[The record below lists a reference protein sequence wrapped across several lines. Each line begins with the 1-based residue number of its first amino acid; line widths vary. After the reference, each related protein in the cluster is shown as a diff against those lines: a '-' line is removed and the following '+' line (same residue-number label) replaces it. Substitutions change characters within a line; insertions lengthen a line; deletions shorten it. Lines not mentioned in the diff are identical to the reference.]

1 MRSLYI
7 WTCAALLW
15 TLSSVTAPA
24 AVLRSGMSGDEVTV
38 LQQALAQTGYLARE
52 ADGDYGSATARAVSL
67 FQKDHDLSVTG
78 IADERTKQRL
88 YRMDGK
94 KKREGGGVLF
104 AEGNRGAEVA
114 EIQQKLAQEGFLK
127 EIPDGVYGP
136 ATARAVSRFQD
147 DRDLPRSG
155 MVDEKTMAAL
165 DEIEAEE
172 QPDAARSM
180 ARRGTL
186 SEGDRGPEVAR
197 LQNLLTLHGFTPG
210 SSDGVFGQDTAR
222 ALHRFQE
229 YYDLDVSDSAGAE
242 VWRRLEEAPVFLG
255 NYKKVMRM
263 HSTAYTPFDGGGSGR
278 TASGNIA
285 GKGHAAVDPSV
296 IPLGSLIFIENYG
309 YALADDIGGS
319 INGHT
324 VDVGVDTLDQA
335 YRWGSRRVTV
345 YLVD

>member
-15 TLSSVTAPA
+15 TLSAVTAPA
-24 AVLRSGMSGDEVTV
+24 AVLRSGMSGEDVSL
-38 LQQALAQTGYLARE
+38 LQQELAEAGYLARSV
-52 ADGDYGSATARAVSL
+52 DGEYGSATARAVSL
-67 FQKDHDLSVTG
+67 FQEDHDLKVTG
-78 IADERTKQRL
+78 VADERTQQRL
-88 YRMDGK
+88 RHAGGK
-94 KKREGGGVLF
+94 SRSGGGILY

-114 EIQQKLAQEGFLK
+114 EIQQKLFQEGFLK
-127 EIPDGVYGP
+127 DVPDGVYGP
-136 ATARAVSRFQD
+136 ATVRGVRRFQE
-147 DRDLPRSG
+147 DRDLPVSG
-155 MVDEKTMAAL
+155 MVDEKTMDAL

-172 QPDAARSM
+172 QPAAARVSSS
-180 ARRGTL
+180 RGTL
-186 SEGDRGPEVAR
+186 SEGDRGPGVAQ

-210 SSDGVFGQDTAR
+210 SSDGVFGQDTVR

-229 YYDLDVSDSAGAE
+229 YYGLE
-242 VWRRLEEAPVFLG
+242 VQDTVDRAVWNRLEQAPMFMG
-255 NYKKVMRM
+255 EYRKAFRM
-263 HSTAYTPFDGGGSGR
+263 QSTAYTPFDGGGTGR

-285 GKGHAAVDPSV
+285 GKGHAAVDPAV
-296 IPLGSLIFIENYG
+296 IPLGSLIFVEGYG

-335 YRWGSRRVTV
+335 YRWGNRRVMV